1 MMRYATLM
9 LCTALLASCSSA
21 RYTRD
26 SIREEVRAM
35 KIGESRF
42 VEVEGRKM
50 HYLEAG
56 RGEPLILIHGWVCWG
71 AYWKHMIPLLSEKYH
86 VYAVDLPGHGISDR
100 PVDVSVKYDTPSQA
114 KRIVEFMDKVGIEKA
129 SIVGH
134 SMGGEIAARVAL
146 MAPDRVKNLVLVCAA
161 GMEKNSRAIPWY
173 LRLGRAMRVESLSKW
188 FFRESIVRI
197 FTPGIMFHP
206 ESPIPE
212 DFMHEMAMINCSSYE
227 YRSAVGKVTREG
239 IWQSFIDTTVPSL
252 KVPTLV
258 ASARHDKV
266 VPPELGA
273 LYHDLIPNSKFII
286 YEKAGHM
293 LPWEQ
298 AGDLSREIAAFC
310 K

>member
-1 MMRYATLM
+1 MRYAALI
-9 LCTALLASCSSA
+9 LCAALLASCASSPH
-21 RYTRD
+21 TRD

-42 VEVEGRKM
+42 VEVEGRPM

-56 RGEPLILIHGWVCWG
+56 RGEPMVLIHGWVCWG
-71 AYWKHMIPLLSEKYH
+71 AYWKHMMPLLSEKYH

-100 PVDVSVKYDTPSQA
+100 TSDSSVQYDTASQA
-114 KRIVEFMDKVGIEKA
+114 KRIIEFMDKVGIDRA
-129 SIVGH
+129 HVVGH
-134 SMGGEIAARVAL
+134 SMGGEISARVAL
-146 MAPDRVKNLVLVCAA
+146 MAPRRVNRLVLLCAA
-161 GMEKNSRAIPWY
+161 GLENNPRSIPWY

-188 FFRESIVRI
+188 FFRESLVRV
-197 FTPGIMFHP
+197 FTPGLMFHP
-206 ESPIPE
+206 DSPVPE
-212 DFMHEMAMINCSSYE
+212 DFMHEMAMINCSSHE
-227 YRSAVGKVTREG
+227 YRSAVGKVTCEG
-239 IWQSFIDTTVPSL
+239 IWQSFID
-252 KVPTLV
+252 KAVPTLKIPTLI
-258 ASARHDKV
+258 ASARADKV

-310 K
+310 R